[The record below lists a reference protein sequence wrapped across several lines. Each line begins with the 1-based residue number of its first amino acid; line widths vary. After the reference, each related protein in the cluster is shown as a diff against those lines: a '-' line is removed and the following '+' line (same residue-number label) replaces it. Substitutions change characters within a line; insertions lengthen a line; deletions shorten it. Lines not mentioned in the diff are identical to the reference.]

1 MQCMSYENLEDKIDQ
16 NFIAVRYNVEIEG
29 AAIKPQEDPD
39 VIEIIP
45 KEEPFKSIALAVLN
59 EDRDASLAN
68 VQKAISDNIP
78 PIEIIN
84 KGLMKG
90 MDAVSLLYT
99 KGFFFLP
106 DLMLAGD
113 GMMEGVKECEKAL
126 GHKSETKGTVVSF
139 VAEGDP
145 HDIGKN
151 LVVMFLRANGFEAI
165 DLGRDV
171 PTADVVKAVKEYNPL
186 FLTGTALMTTTMTV
200 FPKVVKALEKEGLE
214 VPAIGCGGGA
224 VRKDYVESFPMSV
237 YGVEAYH
244 APKLADA
251 ILKDKKNWKDLR
263 KEYSSIVGEFVSE
276 YS

>member
-1 MQCMSYENLEDKIDQ
+1 MSDYEEFENKMDQ
-16 NFIAVRYNVEIEG
+16 NFVAVRYNVEIEG
-29 AAIKPQEDPD
+29 AAVKPEEDLD
-39 VIEIIP
+39 VQNSLP
-45 KEEPFKSIALAVLN
+45 SEEPFRSIALSVLY
-59 EDRDASLAN
+59 EDRDASLSN
-68 VQKAISDNIP
+68 VQKALTDGIS

-84 KGLMKG
+84 NGLMKG
-90 MDAVSLLYT
+90 MDAVNILYT
-99 KGFFFLP
+99 KGFYFLP

-113 GMMEGVKECEKAL
+113 GMMEGVKECEKVL

-151 LVVMFLRANGFEAI
+151 LVVMFLRAGGFEAI
-165 DLGRDV
+165 DMGRDV
-171 PTADVVKAVKEYNPL
+171 PIQDVVNAVKEYNPI
-186 FLTGTALMTTTMTV
+186 FMTGTALMTTTMTA
-200 FPKVVKALEKEGLE
+200 FPKIVEELKKEGLE

-224 VRKDYVESFPMSV
+224 VRKDFVESFPMSV

-251 ILKDKKNWKDLR
+251 ILKDKKTWKDLR
-263 KEYSSIVGEFVSE
+263 KEYPEIVGEFVSE

>member
-1 MQCMSYENLEDKIDQ
+1 MSYDEFESKMDQ
-16 NFIAVRYNVEIEG
+16 NFVAVRYNVEVEG
-29 AAIKPQEDPD
+29 AAIKPEEDLD
-39 VIEIIP
+39 VQNSLP
-45 KEEPFKSIALAVLN
+45 TDEPFRSIALSVLY

-68 VQKAISDNIP
+68 VQKALKDKIP

-84 KGLMKG
+84 NGLMKG
-90 MDAVSLLYT
+90 MDAVNILYN
-99 KGFFFLP
+99 KGFYFLP

-113 GMMEGVKECEKAL
+113 GMMEGIKECEKVL

-151 LVVMFLRANGFEAI
+151 MVVMFLRAGGFEAI
-165 DLGRDV
+165 DMGRDV
-171 PTADVVKAVKEYNPL
+171 PIKDVVNAVKEYNPL
-186 FLTGTALMTTTMTV
+186 FMTGTALMTTTMTA
-200 FPKVVKALEKEGLE
+200 FPKIVNEIQKEGLE

-224 VRKDYVESFPMSV
+224 VRKDFVESFPMSV

-244 APKLADA
+244 APKLAEA
-251 ILKDKKNWKDLR
+251 ILKDKKTWKDLR
-263 KEYSSIVGEFVSE
+263 KEYSEIVGEFVSE

>member
-1 MQCMSYENLEDKIDQ
+1 MSYEEFENKMDQ
-16 NFIAVRYNVEIEG
+16 NFVAVRYNVEIEG
-29 AAIKPQEDPD
+29 AAIKPEEDLD
-39 VIEIIP
+39 VQNSLP
-45 KEEPFKSIALAVLN
+45 SDEPFRSIALSVLY

-68 VQKAISDNIP
+68 VQEALKDGTS
-78 PIEIIN
+78 PIDIIN

-90 MDAVSLLYT
+90 MDAVNILYT
-99 KGFFFLP
+99 KGFYFLP

-113 GMMEGVKECEKAL
+113 GMMDGVKECEKVL

-151 LVVMFLRANGFEAI
+151 LVVMFLRAGGFEAI
-165 DLGRDV
+165 DMGRDV
-171 PTADVVKAVKEYNPL
+171 PINDVVNAVKEYNPI
-186 FLTGTALMTTTMTV
+186 FMTGTALMTTTMTA
-200 FPKVVKALEKEGLE
+200 FPKIVDKLKKEGLE

-224 VRKDYVESFPMSV
+224 VRKDFVESFPMSV

-251 ILKDKKNWKDLR
+251 ILKDKKTWKDLR
-263 KEYSSIVGEFVSE
+263 KEYPEIVGEFVSE

>member
-1 MQCMSYENLEDKIDQ
+1 MSYENLEDKIDQ

>member
-1 MQCMSYENLEDKIDQ
+1 MSDYEEFENKMDQ
-16 NFIAVRYNVEIEG
+16 NFVAVRYNVEIEG
-29 AAIKPQEDPD
+29 AAIKPEEDLD
-39 VIEIIP
+39 VQNSLP
-45 KEEPFKSIALAVLN
+45 SEEPFRSIALSVLY
-59 EDRDASLAN
+59 EDRDASLSN
-68 VQKAISDNIP
+68 VQKALKDGIS

-84 KGLMKG
+84 NGLMKG
-90 MDAVSLLYT
+90 MDAVNILYT
-99 KGFFFLP
+99 KGFYFLP

-113 GMMEGVKECEKAL
+113 GMMEGVKECEKVL

-151 LVVMFLRANGFEAI
+151 LVVMFLRAGGFEAI
-165 DLGRDV
+165 DMGRDV
-171 PTADVVKAVKEYNPL
+171 PIQDVVNAVKEYNPI
-186 FLTGTALMTTTMTV
+186 FMTGTALMTTTMTA
-200 FPKVVKALEKEGLE
+200 FPKIVDEMKKEGLE

-224 VRKDYVESFPMSV
+224 VRKDFVESFPMSV

-251 ILKDKKNWKDLR
+251 ILKDKKTWKDLR
-263 KEYSSIVGEFVSE
+263 KEYPEIVGEFVSE